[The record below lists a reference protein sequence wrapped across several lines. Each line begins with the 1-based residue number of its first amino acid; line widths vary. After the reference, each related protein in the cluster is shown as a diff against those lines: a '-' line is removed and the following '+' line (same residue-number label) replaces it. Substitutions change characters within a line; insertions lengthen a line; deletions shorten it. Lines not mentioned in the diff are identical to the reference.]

1 MTGTKENDAPMP
13 PQMSLSDQ
21 GARTTFANWAAV
33 TFSAEELVVGF
44 GLIADQPSGG
54 QVVQV
59 SDRIVCTFYTAK
71 RLLMLLE
78 KAVERHEQ
86 DFGVLELDPMKR
98 LKQPLKR

>member
-1 MTGTKENDAPMP
+1 MINEHP
-13 PQMSLSDQ
+13 PEQSLAVSDQ
-21 GARTTFANWAAV
+21 AARTTFANWAAV

-44 GLIADQPSGG
+44 GLIADQPTGG
-54 QVVQV
+54 QTVQL

-98 LKQPLKR
+98 LKNAPKR